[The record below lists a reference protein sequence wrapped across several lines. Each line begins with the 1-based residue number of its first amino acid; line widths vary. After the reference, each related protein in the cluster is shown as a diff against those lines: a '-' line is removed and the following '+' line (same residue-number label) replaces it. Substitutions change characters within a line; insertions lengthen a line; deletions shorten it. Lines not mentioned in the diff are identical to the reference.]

1 MKKSK
6 EHVQPRLFKVGEYNQ
21 KFNDILNCNLPI
33 VDIMQSVGLEVHVR
47 NRHPNCIGYIDKIK
61 DIIQSPDYVGMNT
74 KEPSSIELVKKY
86 DKNILVA
93 IKLDKNSNGL
103 YVASLYEVKDS
114 KISKRLHSGRLKP
127 FI

>member
-1 MKKSK
+1 MTDSQGNSK
-6 EHVQPRLFKVGEYNQ
+6 LFKVGEYNK
-21 KFNDILNCNLPI
+21 KFNDILNCNLPLT
-33 VDIMQSVGLEVHVR
+33 DIMQSVGLEVHIR
-47 NRHPNCIGYIDKIK
+47 NRHPNCIKYIDKIG
-61 DIIQSPDYVGMNT
+61 DIIKAPDYIGTNK
-74 KEPSSIELVKKY
+74 KEPNSIELVKIY
-86 DKNILVA
+86 DENILLA